1 MLVKF
6 SCAEY
11 ENITMFGAVAK
22 KLLTLMGHSGTV
34 PGAIAADDIPEALSL
49 LKKGLAKTKSS
60 PENQQDEDEDVSVSL
75 QHRAIPL
82 INMLESAAKNKKSV
96 LWE

>member
-11 ENITMFGAVAK
+11 ENITMFGEVAK
-22 KLLTLMGHSGTV
+22 KLLTLMGHSATV
-34 PGAIAADDIPEALSL
+34 PGALAAEDIPEALSR
-49 LKKGLAKTKSS
+49 LKKGIAQAKSS
-60 PENQQDEDEDVSVSL
+60 PENQPDDNDDEPVSL
-75 QHRAIPL
+75 EHRAIPL
-82 INMLESAAKNKKSV
+82 INMLEAAAKNKKSV